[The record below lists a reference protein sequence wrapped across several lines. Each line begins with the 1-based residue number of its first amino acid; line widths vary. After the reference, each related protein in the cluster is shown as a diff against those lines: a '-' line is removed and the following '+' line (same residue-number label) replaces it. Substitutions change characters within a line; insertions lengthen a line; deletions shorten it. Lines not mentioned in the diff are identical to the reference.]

1 MKLYTNKNVKKMNR
15 VYNRSLKRSLFSK
28 NILTVK
34 KAKRSLLE
42 IVIKFFIKIVMLVAV
57 PLSLRKN
64 KNKLGELV
72 GRVYKRFTSRD
83 FVFIPVSFAFYSLVS
98 FIPIILSV
106 SVALS
111 LIPGEFST
119 LFNNEILKRIIPG
132 LDSFINSVP
141 QTWNAKTF
149 VLVITLFLASLFI
162 SSSGFGKFTYSIN
175 YIYKHE
181 TTGNYFFNRLKGFFI
196 VIGIAL
202 FIFISALIYLS
213 IYKLF
218 GVHKASELGKNIY
231 FYIVFS
237 LYLMLNL
244 YVGLSVLFKISPG
257 FIVPWSSLLPG
268 VLIASL
274 PTMVFITIFGYLTSL
289 IDYYKFGIFGIFM
302 YIALLVSIMSYFM
315 YLGII
320 TNAAFY
326 KTFYSR
332 YTNPK
337 KIWFRKFY

>member
-1 MKLYTNKNVKKMNR
+1 M
-15 VYNRSLKRSLFSK
+15 
-28 NILTVK
+28 
-34 KAKRSLLE
+34 
-42 IVIKFFIKIVMLVAV
+42 
-57 PLSLRKN
+57 
-64 KNKLGELV
+64 
-72 GRVYKRFTSRD
+72 
-83 FVFIPVSFAFYSLVS
+83 
-98 FIPIILSV
+98 
-106 SVALS
+106 
-111 LIPGEFST
+111 
-119 LFNNEILKRIIPG
+119 
-132 LDSFINSVP
+132 
-141 QTWNAKTF
+141 
-149 VLVITLFLASLFI
+149 
-162 SSSGFGKFTYSIN
+162 
-175 YIYKHE
+175 
-181 TTGNYFFNRLKGFFI
+181 
-196 VIGIAL
+196 
-202 FIFISALIYLS
+202 
-213 IYKLF
+213 
-218 GVHKASELGKNIY
+218 HKASELGKNIY

-332 YTNPK
+332 YTTPK